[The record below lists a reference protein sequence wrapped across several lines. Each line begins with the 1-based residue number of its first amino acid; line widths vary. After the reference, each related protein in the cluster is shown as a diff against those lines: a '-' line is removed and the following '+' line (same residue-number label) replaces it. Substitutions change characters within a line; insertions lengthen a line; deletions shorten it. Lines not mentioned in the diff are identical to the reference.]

1 MKIGMINPHGIIKL
15 DDYEIDA
22 ELVDAALIYLLDE
35 SSFEQNLLL
44 SDHIRI
50 IINFEK
56 FRQIWDSEILI
67 SGNGRAYLGKEKFNC
82 LIFTYNFVERFIL
95 IFDWEWIPLK
105 SKFLEEDRKLK
116 LKNILYENT

>member
-1 MKIGMINPHGIIKL
+1 MKKPEGIIKIY
-15 DDYEIDA
+15 DYEINT
-22 ELVDAALIYLLDE
+22 EIVDAALFYLLDE
-35 SSFEQNLLL
+35 TSDEQKLLK
-44 SDHIRI
+44 DHKRI
-50 IINFEK
+50 KINFEK